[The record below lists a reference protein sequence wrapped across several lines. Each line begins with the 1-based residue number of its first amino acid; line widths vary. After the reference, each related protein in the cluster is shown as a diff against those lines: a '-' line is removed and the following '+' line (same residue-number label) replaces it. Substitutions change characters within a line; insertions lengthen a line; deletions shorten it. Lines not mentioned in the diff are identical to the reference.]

1 MKIEQKTFK
10 TYKELEDYFV
20 KNILPK
26 KNLSSKV
33 IGKKILYWK
42 RTRPKWG
49 VPRVPGNLNA

>member
-26 KNLSSKV
+26 RNLASKV

-42 RTRPKWG
+42 KTRPQ
-49 VPRVPGNLNA
+49 RLIM